1 MKKFLAFAT
10 ILTTIFLIKIVST
23 FTINE
28 LVIKEYQNNN
38 YNTNL
43 IKPLYVLNFYQ
54 PYIAYYN
61 HGNLFYKSENYQ
73 EAEKKYQEALKKNPP
88 SSKVCDIEIN
98 LSLSK
103 IKQIDFSDLEN
114 AKSSLKEARNVLYE
128 HHCADEKD
136 DSGKSKEAE
145 ELEEQIKELEK
156 QMGGSSE
163 EQSPNEKEP
172 QEEEENGNEKEQEIE
187 EKLKENRQEAN
198 GSRQDKLN
206 HYEDHEYYYG
216 TIW

>member
-1 MKKFLAFAT
+1 MKKFLAFAS
-10 ILTTIFLIKIVST
+10 ILTTIFLLKIVST
-23 FTINE
+23 VTINE

-38 YNTNL
+38 YDTKL
-43 IKPLYVLNFYQ
+43 VKTLYVLNFYQ

-61 HGNLFYKSENYQ
+61 HGNLLYKSDNYQ
-73 EAEKKYQEALKKNPP
+73 EAEEKYQTALKKNPP

-103 IKQIDFSDLEN
+103 IKQIDFSDLES
-114 AKSSLKEARNVLYE
+114 AKNSLKEARNILYE

-136 DSGKSKEAE
+136 DSGKSSEAE
-145 ELEEQIKELEK
+145 ELEKQIKELEK
-156 QMGGSSE
+156 QLGSSTE
-163 EQSPNEKEP
+163 EQEPNEKEP
-172 QEEEENGNEKEQEIE
+172 QEEKEKEKEQEIE

-206 HYEDHEYYYG
+206 YYENHEFYYG
-216 TIW
+216 TPW